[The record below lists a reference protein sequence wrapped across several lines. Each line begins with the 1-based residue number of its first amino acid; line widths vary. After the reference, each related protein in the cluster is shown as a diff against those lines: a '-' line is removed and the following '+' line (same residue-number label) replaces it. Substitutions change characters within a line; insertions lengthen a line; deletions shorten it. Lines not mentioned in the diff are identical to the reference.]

1 MNFTEKDI
9 ALFDEYLKGNLSEQE
24 KTAFEQKLVT
34 DEEFKRDFEMYSTLV
49 DGIRTHA
56 REELKRK
63 IAKEGEV
70 KYIQNIWGKKGTMAA
85 AAVLIFFLGLYFVF
99 ESNLGKKLLP
109 SQDSQPAIAMEDNPV
124 SEPPK
129 KQRKLTPKNQD
140 TEIADDTL
148 NPQLAIQE
156 DDSLQEDNLSEEQI
170 DENTIAATQDINDS
184 ATADIA
190 SGGALSKSAGF
201 AAPVPAHTEQEE
213 EQIVSGQL
221 LLDTVFNALKI
232 TSEPLTDNDIKGEE
246 EYIHVNM
253 QIWKSPLNSKVGK
266 FVITGN
272 SATAEIYGLIP
283 SEIRAVFVNEQR
295 ELIVLGNKQ
304 AYIIKPARDYQ
315 PYKTSRE
322 TSFINE
328 LIHLNEN

>member
-9 ALFDEYLKGNLSEQE
+9 ALFDEYLKGNLIEQE
-24 KTAFEQKLVT
+24 KTAFEQKLVS
-34 DEEFKRDFEMYSTLV
+34 DAEFKRDFELYSTLV
-49 DGIRTHA
+49 DGIRAHA
-56 REELKRK
+56 RAELKKK